1 MQGSNVEIKQLK
13 DITKNMTLLYV
24 EDNRCLSKINMQL
37 FKDIFVEVHLA
48 EDGESGLEMY
58 QCNRYDLVISDIN
71 LPKMNGLVMLKE
83 ILELNEQ
90 QPVIVVSAYSRVE
103 YLSKLQ
109 ELKIEHFLTKPV
121 NSKNMISAIYQS
133 VKKLEVV

>member
-1 MQGSNVEIKQLK
+1 MQGSKVEIKQLK

-48 EDGESGLEMY
+48 EDGKSGLQMY
-58 QCNRYDLVISDIN
+58 QNNRYDLVISDIN

-83 ILELNEQ
+83 ILEINEQ

>member
-1 MQGSNVEIKQLK
+1 VEIRQLK

-24 EDNRCLSKINMQL
+24 EDNKCLSKINMQL
-37 FKDIFVEVHLA
+37 FKDIFVEVDLA

-58 QCNRYDLVISDIN
+58 QRNRYDLVISDIN
-71 LPKMNGLVMLKE
+71 LPRMNGLVMLKE
-83 ILELNEQ
+83 ILDLNKQ

-109 ELKIEHFLTKPV
+109 DLKIEHFLTKPV

-133 VKKLEVV
+133 VKNLEVV

>member
-48 EDGESGLEMY
+48 EDGKSGLQMY
-58 QCNRYDLVISDIN
+58 QNNRYDLVISDIN

-83 ILELNEQ
+83 ILEINEQ

>member
-1 MQGSNVEIKQLK
+1 VEIKQLK

-24 EDNRCLSKINMQL
+24 EDNKCLSKINMQL

-48 EDGESGLEMY
+48 EDGKSGLQMY
-58 QCNRYDLVISDIN
+58 KSNHYDLVISDIN

-83 ILELNEQ
+83 ILNLNKH

-109 ELKIEHFLTKPV
+109 DLKIEHFLTKPV

>member
-1 MQGSNVEIKQLK
+1 MEIKQLK

-24 EDNRCLSKINMQL
+24 EDNRCLSKVNMQL
-37 FKDIFVEVHLA
+37 FEDIFIEVNLA
-48 EDGESGLEMY
+48 EDGESGLDMY
-58 QCNRYDLVISDIN
+58 QSNHYDLVISDIN

-109 ELKIEHFLTKPV
+109 DLKIEHFLTKPV